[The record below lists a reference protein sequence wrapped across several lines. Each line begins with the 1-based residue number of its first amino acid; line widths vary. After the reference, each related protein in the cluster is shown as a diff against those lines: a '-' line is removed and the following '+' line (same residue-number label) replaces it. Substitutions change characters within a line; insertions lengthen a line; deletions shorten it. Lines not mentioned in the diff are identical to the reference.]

1 METIVRGMK
10 MKFTT
15 KIGKADTR
23 NVSSRTIVPKKI
35 VEALDLDFGD
45 QVEWT
50 IEDVNGSTLVTF
62 AKKPNKST
70 E

>member
-10 MKFTT
+10 LKFTT

-23 NVSSRTIVPKKI
+23 NVSSRTIIPKKI

-45 QVEWT
+45 QIEWT
-50 IEDVNGSTLVTF
+50 IEDINGSTVVTVN
-62 AKKPNKST
+62 KKESKD
-70 E
+70 